1 MGKLPASIGLP
12 MLVVVFMSICLC
24 SFSGISY
31 SIARNSMKISKQVE
45 ERLLDYQ
52 NACNEAERTIA
63 EMESIPEGETT
74 ISVPFGVLMENLEVT
89 IESNGSDNDYR
100 ITSWKVTE
108 TSAWEAP
115 DTSDS
120 ADDMSD
126 GENRSGPQGPASPDE
141 DSKSGPQGPVSPG
154 GE

>member
-1 MGKLPASIGLP
+1 MGKAPASIGLP

-24 SFSGISY
+24 SFSAISY
-31 SIARNSMKISKQVE
+31 SIARNSMKISNQVA
-45 ERLLDYQ
+45 ERLIDYQ

-63 EMESIPEGETT
+63 EMENIPEGETA
-74 ISVPFGVLMENLEVT
+74 ISVTFGVLMENLEVT
-89 IESNGSDNDYR
+89 IESDGSDNDYR

-115 DTSDS
+115 DTSDG

-126 GENRSGPQGPASPDE
+126 GESRSGPQGPISP
-141 DSKSGPQGPVSPG
+141 V